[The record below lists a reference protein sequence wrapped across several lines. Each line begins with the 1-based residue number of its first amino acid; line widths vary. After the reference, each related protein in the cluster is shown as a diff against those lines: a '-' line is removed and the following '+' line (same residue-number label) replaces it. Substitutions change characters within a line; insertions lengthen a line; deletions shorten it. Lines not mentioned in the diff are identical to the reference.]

1 METLPEFWRTEI
13 WHPLSVHFPIVLVLV
28 ALVFKG
34 LGIRNSNNSWNTA
47 GSLLLYLATVSA
59 WIAIYTGDLADG
71 IVSRK
76 ICDPTVLK
84 DHENAAYILG
94 WLVLSASIIDVL
106 LLTVLLRVRQ
116 FVFKSIVF
124 LLLLVGSGYVIYTG
138 HSGASLVYQQGAG
151 VYHPTDDCDGF

>member
-1 METLPEFWRTEI
+1 METFPEFWRTEI